1 LYFKNKTRGFIHQK
15 INQINQKMSTLVSI
29 LLAVVM
35 EFLAPA
41 TISSSEVRH
50 NINRIEVEEVL
61 FFMEE
66 LPTVTQFKNC

>member
-1 LYFKNKTRGFIHQK
+1 
-15 INQINQKMSTLVSI
+15 MSTLVSI

-35 EFLAPA
+35 EFLTPA
-41 TISSSEVRH
+41 TISSSEVMQ

-66 LPTVTQFKNC
+66 LPAVTQLKNC